1 MLSSKE
7 ESFSLVA
14 FSGQQGFSGF
24 RLKALLEEINADFPS
39 ITAVECKEIYL
50 CALSEDSDFF
60 NLLVFFLLIFL
71 FFLLNF
77 FLLFRLFCFF
87 DFFLLLLTIKLSLI
101 IKLYPS

>member
-50 CALSEDSDFF
+50 CLAKLELMRVQPTFHDR
-60 NLLVFFLLIFL
+60 
-71 FFLLNF
+71 
-77 FLLFRLFCFF
+77 FRGVL
-87 DFFLLLLTIKLSLI
+87 DYL
-101 IKLYPS
+101 